1 MIPVGWW
8 MGLGILLTVWPLSRA
23 HAQWPAEIAPGARI
37 QIRLPEAEF
46 QATGRRGH
54 LLRGRVARLAHD
66 SLYLAV
72 TDSVGPL
79 AIPRTLI
86 QRIDYSRGVPSR
98 MTSALLRGVGLGVGS
113 ALLFALLN
121 EIDDDSAWSAGEAAL
136 LGGGLGFTIGAIVGA
151 LRPEER
157 WRRVHLGVAAPA
169 PF

>member
-8 MGLGILLTVWPLSRA
+8 MGLGILLTVWPLPPA
-23 HAQWPAEIAPGARI
+23 NAQWPAEIAPGARV

-98 MTSALLRGVGLGVGS
+98 MTSALLRGLRLGAGS
-113 ALLFALLN
+113 ALLLALLN
-121 EIDDDSAWSAGEAAL
+121 EHDDDSALSTGEAAL
-136 LGGGLGFTIGAIVGA
+136 LGGGVGFTLGAIVGA

-157 WRRVHLGVAAPA
+157 WRRVQLGVAAPA